1 MPNLRYGLICAAAE
15 EPREEGPA
23 MDAKGQESGHLMLI
37 TPERVFYA
45 GLLGR
50 PRERCP
56 GALHVYVSVKGGLR
70 LTTGDGYESCG
81 ELIAVRPNVRHT
93 ITSDFRSV
101 ICLVI
106 EPESVDADAF
116 DALANRLSEPEG
128 HIVADRVRAAY
139 DQLRDLQHRDGIT
152 SAELDVMC
160 FGEVLPPRALDPR
173 VTRSIAQIDTFSG
186 EPVTA
191 ASCAAAAGL
200 SASRFLHLFK
210 QETGISFRSF
220 RAWKRAR
227 HLLHFANQDINLA
240 HLAQDIGYP
249 DSTHFSHSIRRFYGL
264 KPRAIFSGSRDLAI
278 YRSGRGDVCLNSNVV
293 PANALGHAQIF
304 CGATD

>member
-1 MPNLRYGLICAAAE
+1 
-15 EPREEGPA
+15 
-23 MDAKGQESGHLMLI
+23 MDDRVNASGHLMLI
-37 TPERVFYA
+37 APERVFYA

-50 PRERCP
+50 PHERCP
-56 GALHVYVSVKGGLR
+56 GAFHVYVALRGGLW
-70 LTTGDGYESCG
+70 LTTADGREAYG
-81 ELIAVRPNVRHT
+81 ELVAVAPNVRHT
-93 ITSDFRSV
+93 IASDYRSA

-106 EPESVDADAF
+106 EPESVCDGTFEAWEKRLQGIERDFFAHRIR
-116 DALANRLSEPEG
+116 LAYETLLTRQCRTD
-128 HIVADRVRAAY
+128 ID
-139 DQLRDLQHRDGIT
+139 
-152 SAELDVMC
+152 SAEFDRMC
-160 FGEVLPPRALDPR
+160 FGEVLPRRKLDPR
-173 VTRSIAQIDTFSG
+173 VVRAIAKIGRFSG

-191 ASCAAAAGL
+191 DSCAAEAGL

-227 HLLHFANQDINLA
+227 HLLHFANQDLNLA

-278 YRSGRGDVCLNSNVV
+278 YRSE
-293 PANALGHAQIF
+293 PAAGSLG
-304 CGATD
+304 

>member
-1 MPNLRYGLICAAAE
+1 
-15 EPREEGPA
+15 
-23 MDAKGQESGHLMLI
+23 MDEKGHDSGHLMLI

-50 PRERCP
+50 PRQRCS
-56 GALHVYVSVKGGLR
+56 GAFHVYVALEAGLSLSVEGAG
-70 LTTGDGYESCG
+70 ESYG
-81 ELIAVRPNVRHT
+81 ELAVVPPNIRHT
-93 ITSDFRSV
+93 IASDYRTV
-101 ICLVI
+101 ICVLV
-106 EPESVDADAF
+106 EPETVPPGAF
-116 DALANRLSEPEG
+116 DALAARLSG
-128 HIVADRVRAAY
+128 AGKAFFADRIRRAY
-139 DQLRDLQHRDGIT
+139 EELLHQPCRNHIG
-152 SAELDVMC
+152 SAEFDQMC
-160 FGEVLPPRALDPR
+160 FGEALPRRELDPR
-173 VTRSIAQIDTFSG
+173 VVRAIVQIGRFSG

-191 ASCAAAAGL
+191 ASCATEAQL

-227 HLLHFANQDINLA
+227 HLLHFANQDVNLA

-278 YRSGRGDVCLNSNVV
+278 YHSGQDAAETAPV
-293 PANALGHAQIF
+293 A
-304 CGATD
+304 

>member
-1 MPNLRYGLICAAAE
+1 MDDAA
-15 EPREEGPA
+15 RN
-23 MDAKGQESGHLMLI
+23 SGHLMLI

-56 GALHVYVSVKGGLR
+56 GAFHIYVALRGGLW
-70 LTTGDGYESCG
+70 LTTADGREAYG
-81 ELIAVRPNVRHT
+81 ELVAVAPNMRHT
-93 ITSDFRSV
+93 IASDHRAA

-106 EPESVDADAF
+106 EPESVPDGTFAQWERRLQGIERDLFAHRIRMAYETLLTRARRDDIDSAAF
-116 DALANRLSEPEG
+116 DE
-128 HIVADRVRAAY
+128 
-139 DQLRDLQHRDGIT
+139 
-152 SAELDVMC
+152 MC
-160 FGEVLPPRALDPR
+160 FGEALPRRALDPR
-173 VTRSIAQIDTFSG
+173 VVRAMVTIGKFSG

-191 ASCAAAAGL
+191 ASCAAEAGL

-227 HLLHFANQDINLA
+227 HLLHFANQDLNLA

-278 YRSGRGDVCLNSNVV
+278 YSSGRTDS
-293 PANALGHAQIF
+293 ALTQEAG
-304 CGATD
+304 

>member
-1 MPNLRYGLICAAAE
+1 
-15 EPREEGPA
+15 
-23 MDAKGQESGHLMLI
+23 MDDKASESGHLMLI

-56 GALHVYVSVKGGLR
+56 GALHVYVAIKGGLW
-70 LTTGDGYESCG
+70 LTSADGGERYG
-81 ELIAVRPNVRHT
+81 ELVAVMPNVRHT
-93 ITSDFRSV
+93 IASDYRSA

-106 EPESVDADAF
+106 EPESVPSGTF
-116 DALANRLSEPEG
+116 EELSKRLAGPETEVFASR
-128 HIVADRVRAAY
+128 IRAAHARLRQRQIG
-139 DQLRDLQHRDGIT
+139 DQIT
-152 SAELDVMC
+152 SAEFDIMC
-160 FGEVLPPRALDPR
+160 FGEALPQRALDRR
-173 VTRSIAQIDTFSG
+173 VVRAIAQIGRFSG

-191 ASCAAAAGL
+191 SSCAAEAGL
-200 SASRFLHLFK
+200 SPSRFLHLFK
-210 QETGISFRSF
+210 EETGIAFRSF

-278 YRSGRGDVCLNSNVV
+278 YYSGTAAAANS
-293 PANALGHAQIF
+293 ALTQEAG
-304 CGATD
+304 

>member
-1 MPNLRYGLICAAAE
+1 
-15 EPREEGPA
+15 
-23 MDAKGQESGHLMLI
+23 MDAVVDPQRQDSGHRMLI

-56 GALHVYVSVKGGLR
+56 GAFHVYVAIRDALHLATS
-70 LTTGDGYESCG
+70 DGQQAHG
-81 ELIAVRPNVRHT
+81 ELAVTMPNLRHT
-93 ITSDFRSV
+93 ITSEYRAA
-101 ICLVI
+101 ICVAI
-106 EPESVDADAF
+106 EPESVPDGTLEAVARRLQGPDAGLF
-116 DALANRLSEPEG
+116 ANR
-128 HIVADRVRAAY
+128 IRAAY
-139 DQLRDLQHRDGIT
+139 ATLADMQYRDAI
-152 SAELDVMC
+152 SNAEFDTMC
-160 FGEVLPPRALDPR
+160 FGDALPQRVLDPR
-173 VTRSIAQIDTFSG
+173 VVRAIARIGQFSG

-191 ASCAAAAGL
+191 AGCAAEAGL
-200 SASRFLHLFK
+200 SPSRFLHLFK
-210 QETGISFRSF
+210 EETGISFRSF

-278 YRSGRGDVCLNSNVV
+278 YRAGQVV
-293 PANALGHAQIF
+293 GERALP
-304 CGATD
+304 

>member
-1 MPNLRYGLICAAAE
+1 
-15 EPREEGPA
+15 
-23 MDAKGQESGHLMLI
+23 MDHRTRDSGHLMLI

-56 GALHVYVSVKGGLR
+56 GALHVYVSIKGGLR
-70 LTTGDGYESCG
+70 LTSGDGLEACG
-81 ELIAVRPNVRHT
+81 ELFVVRPNQRHT
-93 ITSDFRSV
+93 IASDFRSA

-106 EPESVDADAF
+106 EPESVDAGAF
-116 DALANRLSEPEG
+116 DALADRLSG
-128 HIVADRVRAAY
+128 CGGRLVACRVRAAY
-139 DQLRDLQHRDGIT
+139 DQLRELQRRDGIT

-160 FGEVLPPRALDPR
+160 FGEALPARALDPR
-173 VTRSIAQIDTFSG
+173 VARSIAQIDTFSG

-191 ASCAAAAGL
+191 ASCAASAGL

-210 QETGISFRSF
+210 QQTGISFRAF

-227 HLLHFANQDINLA
+227 HLLHFANQNINLA

-278 YRSGRGDVCLNSNVV
+278 YRSGRAGEAAIS
-293 PANALGHAQIF
+293 
-304 CGATD
+304 

>member
-1 MPNLRYGLICAAAE
+1 
-15 EPREEGPA
+15 
-23 MDAKGQESGHLMLI
+23 MDDKGRESGHLMLI

-56 GALHVYVSVKGGLR
+56 GAFHVYVAIKGGLW
-70 LTTGDGYESCG
+70 LTTADGRESFG
-81 ELIAVRPNVRHT
+81 ELAVTTPNLRHT
-93 ITSDFRSV
+93 IASDYRSA
-101 ICLVI
+101 ICVAI
-106 EPESVDADAF
+106 EPESISVGAL
-116 DALANRLSEPEG
+116 DALAERLMGPECRFF
-128 HIVADRVRAAY
+128 ADRIRAAY
-139 DQLRDLQHRDGIT
+139 AALQQRQYSDDLT
-152 SAELDVMC
+152 NAEFDVMC
-160 FGEVLPPRALDPR
+160 FGEALPQRPLDPR
-173 VTRSIAQIDTFSG
+173 VVRAIARIGKFSG

-191 ASCAAAAGL
+191 AGCAAEAGL
-200 SASRFLHLFK
+200 SPSRFLHLFK
-210 QETGISFRSF
+210 EETGISFRSF

-278 YRSGRGDVCLNSNVV
+278 YHSGQTAGE
-293 PANALGHAQIF
+293 AA
-304 CGATD
+304 

>member
-1 MPNLRYGLICAAAE
+1 MG
-15 EPREEGPA
+15 
-23 MDAKGQESGHLMLI
+23 DKGQQSGHLMLI

-56 GALHVYVSVKGGLR
+56 GAFHIYVAIEGSLW
-70 LTTGDGYESCG
+70 LTAAAGHESQG
-81 ELIAVRPNVRHT
+81 ELLVVPPNVRHT
-93 ITSDFRSV
+93 ISSDHRSV
-101 ICLVI
+101 ICLVL
-106 EPESVDADAF
+106 EPESVRAGAIEALVARLTGPERPLFARRIRQAYTQLRQRQGRDAIGCSEF
-116 DALANRLSEPEG
+116 DA
-128 HIVADRVRAAY
+128 
-139 DQLRDLQHRDGIT
+139 
-152 SAELDVMC
+152 MC
-160 FGEVLPPRALDPR
+160 FGEALPPRALDPR
-173 VTRSIAQIDTFSG
+173 VVRAIVQIGRFSG

-191 ASCAAAAGL
+191 ASCAAEAGL

-210 QETGISFRSF
+210 QQTGISFRAF

-227 HLLHFANQDINLA
+227 HLLHFANQDLNLA

-278 YRSGRGDVCLNSNVV
+278 YHSGRTAADSAWTQEAG
-293 PANALGHAQIF
+293 
-304 CGATD
+304 

>member
-1 MPNLRYGLICAAAE
+1 
-15 EPREEGPA
+15 
-23 MDAKGQESGHLMLI
+23 MDAKPSCSGHLMLI

-56 GALHVYVSVKGGLR
+56 GALHVYASIKGGLR
-70 LTTGDGYESCG
+70 MTTGDGQENCG
-81 ELIAVRPNVRHT
+81 ELFAVRPNVRHT
-93 ITSDFRSV
+93 IASDFRSA

-106 EPESVDADAF
+106 EPESVAASAF
-116 DALANRLSEPEG
+116 NALAERLSGPEG
-128 HIVADRVRAAY
+128 LGVACRIRAAY
-139 DQLRDLQHRDGIT
+139 RELRDLHHRDGIT

-160 FGEVLPPRALDPR
+160 FGEALPSRSLDPR
-173 VTRSIAQIDTFSG
+173 VVRSIAQIDSFSG

-200 SASRFLHLFK
+200 SSSRFLHLFK
-210 QETGISFRSF
+210 QETGISFRAF

-264 KPRAIFSGSRDLAI
+264 MPRAIFSGSRDLAI
-278 YRSGRGDVCLNSNVV
+278 YRSGRTIGEAAIS
-293 PANALGHAQIF
+293 
-304 CGATD
+304 

>member
-1 MPNLRYGLICAAAE
+1 MVGAAQRPK
-15 EPREEGPA
+15 EPLLGA
-23 MDAKGQESGHLMLI
+23 STMDNKGRESGHLMLI

-45 GLLGR
+45 GLLGH

-56 GALHVYVSVKGGLR
+56 GAFHVYVSIEGALR
-70 LTTGDGYESCG
+70 LTTAGGRESRG
-81 ELIAVRPNVRHT
+81 ELAVALANVRHT
-93 ITSDFRSV
+93 VASDHRSA

-106 EPESVDADAF
+106 EPET
-116 DALANRLSEPEG
+116 
-128 HIVADRVRAAY
+128 VRAGAFE
-139 DQLRDLQHRDGIT
+139 QLAERLAGAEAPQFAQRIRASYGELRQRRRGDDIT
-152 SAELDVMC
+152 SAEFDAMC
-160 FGEVLPPRALDPR
+160 FGEALPPRALDPR
-173 VTRSIAQIDTFSG
+173 VATSIVAIGRFCG

-191 ASCAAAAGL
+191 AGCAEVAGL

-210 QETGISFRSF
+210 QETGISFRAF

-227 HLLHFANQDINLA
+227 HLLHFANQDLNLA

-278 YRSGRGDVCLNSNVV
+278 YRSDASALDGAGRGRL
-293 PANALGHAQIF
+293 
-304 CGATD
+304 

>member
-1 MPNLRYGLICAAAE
+1 
-15 EPREEGPA
+15 
-23 MDAKGQESGHLMLI
+23 MDNKPSCSGHLMLI

-50 PRERCP
+50 PRERNP
-56 GALHVYVSVKGGLR
+56 GAFHLYVSIEGGLR
-70 LTTGDGYESCG
+70 LTIGAGCEIRA

-93 ITSDFRSV
+93 IASDFRSA

-106 EPESVDADAF
+106 EPETVRAGTF
-116 DALANRLSEPEG
+116 DQLATRLSGPER
-128 HIVADRVRAAY
+128 HRVACRIRAAY
-139 DQLRDLQHRDGIT
+139 AQLRDLQHRDGIT

-160 FGEVLPPRALDPR
+160 FDEALPPRALDPR
-173 VTRSIAQIDTFSG
+173 VARSIAQIDTFSG
-186 EPVTA
+186 KPVTA
-191 ASCAAAAGL
+191 ARCAAAAGL
-200 SASRFLHLFK
+200 SPSRFLHLFK
-210 QETGISFRSF
+210 QETGISFRAF

-227 HLLHFANQDINLA
+227 HLLHFANQNINLA

-278 YRSGRGDVCLNSNVV
+278 YRSGRAIGDEAAIS
-293 PANALGHAQIF
+293 
-304 CGATD
+304 